1 MLLTLFRYSN
11 KDVKE
16 YTAKIKDFGYHLF
29 TNNDKK
35 ASDLNRLFFYVENS
49 PIEARFK
56 GLNKYQTTVDSSK
69 LYNISDNPK
78 QLTFDSIDDLL
89 KQIKKLGYLGIIYT
103 TGSLQIANI
112 FYNIKVIR
120 CK

>member
-1 MLLTLFRYSN
+1 MLLTLFRFST
-11 KDVKE
+11 KDVKQ
-16 YTAKIKDFGYHLF
+16 YTAKIKDFGFHSF

-56 GLNKYQTTVDSSK
+56 GLNKYKAIVDSSK
-69 LYNISDNPK
+69 LYNITDNPK
-78 QLTFDSIDDLL
+78 QLTFDNIDSLL
-89 KQIKKLGYLGIIYT
+89 KQVKELGYLGIVYT

-112 FYNIKVIR
+112 FHDIEVQR
-120 CK
+120 A

>member
-1 MLLTLFRYSN
+1 MLLSLFRYSS
-11 KDVKE
+11 KDLKK
-16 YTAKIKDFGYHLF
+16 YTAKIKDFGFHSF

-35 ASDLNRLFFYVENS
+35 ASKLNRLFFYVENS

-56 GLNKYQTTVDSSK
+56 GLNKYQATVDSSK

-89 KQIKKLGYLGIIYT
+89 KQIKRLGYLGIVYN

-112 FYNIKVIR
+112 FYDIEVVR
-120 CK
+120 C